1 MRRILFILSLLSAI
15 SVTGFCQDTLQPKAS
30 LAQNAEAF
38 SKGIEEKYKEN
49 VDMAIGYFEEALKA
63 FPEDHASMYELSV
76 LYYNQGL
83 PEKGFEMIKNAVEL
97 DSTNKWYKIRLADFY
112 KSNYDYESFVNIY
125 DELLEDEPNNLNY
138 LEVYIDALLQLERF
152 EQMIVKLDVFEDNI
166 GVSEYISMMKI
177 ETYNLL
183 GNGDKVVEELEKLTN
198 AFPYETRY
206 MSILAETYIQ
216 SGRDKDAL
224 DLYLKVKQLNP
235 EDPYINTS
243 LLEYY
248 QKHGELDKAFEE
260 FILMIKNKNLDYKT
274 KEQIYEYWFD
284 SKVES
289 EKLVEEAEL
298 AGKAFL
304 ETYPDKELGYYVI
317 GTVHYNNE
325 DFSTAREYYLDAIA
339 RDSSSFMSWY
349 QLIFT
354 DMELD
359 DVDSLYK
366 HTSGALRF
374 YPEQPL
380 FYLFNGAALI
390 EMEKYE
396 EAIKVLE
403 KGRFMSADKELTAN
417 FDTYIADIY
426 HELGEKEKMYKQYDR
441 VLKNDPENV
450 YVLNNYAY
458 FLSEDNIRLDEAL
471 KMSAITIKKEPKN
484 PTYIDTY
491 AWILY
496 KLGRYKEAKE
506 WIIEVF
512 IYDSNANAVNY
523 EHYGDIL
530 YKLGD
535 KKNAVQKWKKAKQLG
550 GASKFI
556 EQKIKDEKLYEY
568 TLALGSW
575 LLALGSWFLFHK
587 QKRVK
592 YQEFIR

>member
-1 MRRILFILSLLSAI
+1 MTVVRCLLTYKKMRRILFILSLLSAI

-359 DVDSLYK
+359 DVDSIYK

-556 EQKIKDEKLYEY
+556 DQKIKDEKLYE
-568 TLALGSW
+568 
-575 LLALGSWFLFHK
+575 
-587 QKRVK
+587 
-592 YQEFIR
+592 

>member
-550 GASKFI
+550 GVSKFI
-556 EQKIKDEKLYEY
+556 DQKIKDEKLYE
-568 TLALGSW
+568 
-575 LLALGSWFLFHK
+575 
-587 QKRVK
+587 
-592 YQEFIR
+592 